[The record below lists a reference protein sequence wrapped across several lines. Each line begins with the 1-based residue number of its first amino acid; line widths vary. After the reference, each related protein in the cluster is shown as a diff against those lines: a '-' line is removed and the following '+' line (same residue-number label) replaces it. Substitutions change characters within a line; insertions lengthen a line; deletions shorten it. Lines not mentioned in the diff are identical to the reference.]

1 MAEPETRNA
10 RALDNAK
17 ALNNDGIGDSSPVP
31 PGSEVKQWLKSLAK
45 AHNKGVNGTVVAGL
59 LAGLAT
65 IVQMTL
71 LAAIIHLGLVEKVT
85 LGALTP
91 YFLGLLATLIV
102 RALAQGWQTTLASRC
117 SQQVRQQ
124 VRQQLNDCWQATGP
138 VNLNQSSAG
147 THSREWL
154 DHVDALHGYFARFLP
169 QMLIATLLP
178 LMILAFVFWLD
189 WLAALFLLFAA
200 PLIPLF
206 MALVGMGA
214 ESLNQ
219 QHFQTVSR
227 LSGQFLD
234 KVRGL
239 TTLQLFQQTGPAA
252 DVLQQRSDQYRFITM
267 KTLRV
272 AFLSSAVLEFFS
284 SVAIAIVAMYVGF
297 GLLSYIDFGPAED
310 LTLFSGLLVLL
321 LAPEFFQPLRT
332 LSQHY
337 HDRASAL
344 GAAAEILN
352 RLNSSEPTGR
362 RVRPATPQDS
372 TGVMV
377 QDVSFGFGFS
387 SDVSSKKLLFDRVS
401 FRVGRGQAL
410 ALTGPSGG
418 GKSTLLNLIAGFI
431 APQSGAITLF
441 DKAPGQQAFGWLGQK
456 GFLIDGTWADN
467 LRLTAP
473 QASDSDITAALEEV
487 GLGPLLAQRADG
499 IHSTVME
506 DGQGLSGGQSR
517 RLSLARILVADYD
530 LILLDEP
537 TAALDAESEQHIV
550 QTLSKL
556 KQQGKTLIF
565 SSHHAALLTLADRVL
580 QVVNG
585 RLQAA
590 TEGDRHD

>member
-1 MAEPETRNA
+1 MAEPLAQNA
-10 RALDNAK
+10 S
-17 ALNNDGIGDSSPVP
+17 ALNHSDTGDSSPAP
-31 PGSEVKQWLKSLAK
+31 LGLEVKEWLKGLAK
-45 AHNKGVNGTVVAGL
+45 VHNKGVIGTALAGL
-59 LAGLAT
+59 IAGLAT
-65 IVQMTL
+65 VVQMTL
-71 LAAIIHLGLVEKVT
+71 LATIIHQGLVDKVT
-85 LGALTP
+85 LAALTP
-91 YFLGLLATLIV
+91 YFLGLLATLGV

-138 VNLNQSSAG
+138 VSLNQSSAG
-147 THSREWL
+147 THTREWL

-169 QMLIATLLP
+169 QILIATLLP
-178 LMILAFVFWLD
+178 LVILAYAFWLD
-189 WLAALFLLFAA
+189 WLAGLFLMFSA
-200 PLIPLF
+200 PLIPFF

-239 TTLQLFQQTGPAA
+239 TTLQLFQQTGPASKI
-252 DVLQQRSDQYRFITM
+252 LQQRSDQYRFITM

-284 SVAIAIVAMYVGF
+284 SVAIASVAMYVGF
-297 GLLSYIDFGPAED
+297 GLLGAIDFGPASD

-344 GAAAEILN
+344 GAGAEIFS
-352 RLNSSEPTGR
+352 RLNSLEPTDQ
-362 RVRPATPQDS
+362 RVRPVPSQSS
-372 TGVMV
+372 TGVLV
-377 QDVSFGFGFS
+377 QDVSFGF
-387 SDVSSKKLLFDRVS
+387 DKNKLLFDRVS
-401 FRVGRGQAL
+401 FNVERGQAL

-418 GKSTLLNLIAGFI
+418 GKSTLLNMIAGFI
-431 APQSGAITLF
+431 TPQNGAITIF

-456 GFLIDGTWADN
+456 GFLVDGTWADN

-473 QASDSDITAALEEV
+473 QASDNGIAGALEQV
-487 GLGPLLAQRADG
+487 GLGPLLAERADG
-499 IHSTVME
+499 IHSKVME

-537 TAALDAESEQHIV
+537 TAALDADSEQHIV
-550 QTLSKL
+550 QTLSRL
-556 KQQGKTLIF
+556 KQQGKTLVF
-565 SSHHAALLTLADRVL
+565 SSHHTALLTLADRVL
-580 QVVNG
+580 QVVDG
-585 RLQAA
+585 RLQTTA
-590 TEGDRHD
+590 ERGHHD

>member
-1 MAEPETRNA
+1 VAEPDARNTS
-10 RALDNAK
+10 
-17 ALNNDGIGDSSPVP
+17 ALNNASALNNGSTGDSSPVL
-31 PGSEVKQWLKSLAK
+31 PGAEVKQWLQGLAK
-45 AHNKGVNGTVVAGL
+45 THSKSVTSTAVAGL
-59 LAGLAT
+59 FAGLAT

-71 LAAIIHLGLVEKVT
+71 LATIIHQGLVEKVA
-85 LGALTP
+85 LAALTP
-91 YFLGLLATLIV
+91 YFLGLLATLGV

-138 VNLNQSSAG
+138 VSLNQSSAG

-189 WLAALFLLFAA
+189 WLAAIFLMLAA

-239 TTLQLFQQTGPAA
+239 TTLQLFQQTGPASE
-252 DVLQQRSDQYRFITM
+252 VLQQRSDQYRFITM

-284 SVAIAIVAMYVGF
+284 SVAIAVIAMYIGF
-297 GLLSYIDFGPAED
+297 GLLGYIDFGPAAD

-344 GAAAEILN
+344 GAGAEIFS
-352 RLNSSEPTGR
+352 RLNASEPTGQ
-362 RVRPATPQDS
+362 RVRPAPSQNS

-377 QDVSFGFGFS
+377 QDVSFGFGSGFG
-387 SDVSSKKLLFDRVS
+387 KNKLLFDRVS
-401 FRVGRGQAL
+401 FSVGRGQAL

-418 GKSTLLNLIAGFI
+418 GKSTLLNMIAGFI
-431 APQSGAITLF
+431 APQSGAITIF

-456 GFLIDGTWADN
+456 GFLVDGTWADN

-473 QASDSDITAALEEV
+473 QASESDIAAALEQV
-487 GLGPLLAQRADG
+487 GLGPLLAERADG
-499 IHSTVME
+499 IHSKVME

-537 TAALDAESEQHIV
+537 TAALDADSEQHIV

-556 KQQGKTLIF
+556 KQQGKTLVF
-565 SSHHAALLTLADRVL
+565 SSHHTALLALADRVL
-580 QVVNG
+580 QVVDG
-585 RLQAA
+585 RLQATA
-590 TEGDRHD
+590 EGGHHV

>member
-1 MAEPETRNA
+1 VAEPEA
-10 RALDNAK
+10 RNAK
-17 ALNNDGIGDSSPVP
+17 ASNNGGTGDSSPVP
-31 PGSEVKQWLKSLAK
+31 PGSEVKQWLKGLAK

-59 LAGLAT
+59 LAGFAT

-71 LAAIIHLGLVEKVT
+71 LATIIHQGLVEKVS
-85 LGALTP
+85 LAALTP
-91 YFLGLLATLIV
+91 YFLGLLATLGI

-117 SQQVRQQ
+117 SKQVRQQ
-124 VRQQLNDCWQATGP
+124 VRQQLNDCWEATGP

-189 WLAALFLLFAA
+189 WLAGIFLLLSA

-252 DVLQQRSDQYRFITM
+252 EVLQQRSDQYRFITM

-284 SVAIAIVAMYVGF
+284 SIAIAIVAMYVGF
-297 GLLSYIDFGPAED
+297 GLLGYIGFGPASD

-344 GAAAEILN
+344 GAGAEILS
-352 RLNSSEPTGR
+352 RLNSPEPTGP
-362 RVRPATPQDS
+362 RVRPAPSQDS

-377 QDVSFGFGFS
+377 QDVSFGFGS
-387 SDVSSKKLLFDRVS
+387 SKLLFDRVS
-401 FRVGRGQAL
+401 FSVGRGQAL

-418 GKSTLLNLIAGFI
+418 GKSTLLNMIAGFI
-431 APQSGAITLF
+431 TPQSGAITIF

-456 GFLIDGTWADN
+456 GFLVDGTWADN

-473 QASDSDITAALEEV
+473 QASDSDVAAALEQV
-487 GLGPLLAQRADG
+487 GLGPLLAERADG
-499 IHSTVME
+499 IHSKVME

-537 TAALDAESEQHIV
+537 TAALDADSEQHIV

-556 KQQGKTLIF
+556 KQQGKTLVF
-565 SSHHAALLTLADRVL
+565 SSHHTTLLTLADRVL
-580 QVVNG
+580 QVVDG
-585 RLQAA
+585 RIQAA
-590 TEGDRHD
+590 AEGGRYD

>member
-1 MAEPETRNA
+1 MAEPEARNA
-10 RALDNAK
+10 S
-17 ALNNDGIGDSSPVP
+17 ALNNGGTSDSSPAP
-31 PGSEVKQWLKSLAK
+31 PGAEVKQWLKSLAK
-45 AHNKGVNGTVVAGL
+45 AHSKSVNSTAVAGL
-59 LAGLAT
+59 FAGFAT

-71 LAAIIHLGLVEKVT
+71 LATIIHQGLVEKVALT
-85 LGALTP
+85 ALTP
-91 YFLGLLATLIV
+91 YFLGLLATLGV

-117 SQQVRQQ
+117 SKQVRQQ
-124 VRQQLNDCWQATGP
+124 VRQQLNDCWEATGP

-189 WLAALFLLFAA
+189 WLAGLFLLLAA

-239 TTLQLFQQTGPAA
+239 TTLQLFQQTGPASE
-252 DVLQQRSDQYRFITM
+252 VLQQRSDQYRFITM

-284 SVAIAIVAMYVGF
+284 SVAIAVVAMYVGF
-297 GLLSYIDFGPAED
+297 GLLGYIDFGPAAD
-310 LTLFSGLLVLL
+310 LTLFSGLLALL

-344 GAAAEILN
+344 GAGAEIFS
-352 RLNSSEPTGR
+352 RLNASEPIGP
-362 RVRPATPQDS
+362 RVHPAPSQDS
-372 TGVMV
+372 PGVMV
-377 QDVSFGFGFS
+377 QDVSVGFGSGFG
-387 SDVSSKKLLFDRVS
+387 KNKLLFDRVS
-401 FRVGRGQAL
+401 FSVGRGQAL

-418 GKSTLLNLIAGFI
+418 GKSTLLNMIAGFI
-431 APQSGAITLF
+431 APQSGAITIF

-456 GFLIDGTWADN
+456 GFLVDGTWADN

-473 QASDSDITAALEEV
+473 QASDNDIAAALEQV
-487 GLGPLLAQRADG
+487 GLGPLLAERADG
-499 IHSTVME
+499 IHSKVME

-556 KQQGKTLIF
+556 KQQGKTLVF
-565 SSHHAALLTLADRVL
+565 SSHHTALLTLADRVL

-590 TEGDRHD
+590 PEGGHYD